1 MHCIKVF
8 IINNVKCNKRKTT
21 MYKKM
26 DSESFVRVSSNG
38 TRVSSGGD
46 RVFEEPSKKRMIF
59 YVKAIGRSK

>member
-1 MHCIKVF
+1 
-8 IINNVKCNKRKTT
+8 